1 MSDVDADPG
10 RLLEWLPGPADPAP
24 AGAYGPVDA
33 AGTTAPFRVISPS
46 RTSAAEVLAAWS
58 ALLHHHSGQRE
69 MAFRLLRPGRQ
80 ETVVRLTVDPAGRV
94 SDLRGL
100 AARALDTAQPH
111 PTGAQSLPLLV
122 HQQGEISEDAMP
134 AGPLVLCLTES
145 ESGSVLQLR
154 HDPAASRADA
164 VARHAAHLSHLL
176 AVIARAPG
184 RAVRDLDP
192 LADEERTWL
201 LDEVNDTARDYPKDS
216 RVEQLFAQCARAT
229 PDHAAV
235 VHADTTLTYA
245 DLHRRSTLLAQALRR
260 GGALPGEPVAL
271 LLPRTEDLVVGA
283 LAVLK
288 AGGIYLPVDP
298 DYPADRVAYLLQ
310 DSGARRVLTTRELTG
325 RFDAAVDSL
334 AARGHVVAMDA
345 LDWSAQPAAEA
356 PAPGGAEAAAYLM
369 YTSGTTGRPKGVLV
383 PHRGIV
389 RLVRNVDYVRLD
401 ATTRMAQI
409 GATGFDASV
418 WEMWGA
424 LLCGGTLHILDRATF
439 LDVEELKQALD
450 SRRITTA
457 FFTSALF
464 NQLADEDPTAFRA
477 LEELLV
483 GGDVLSAKH
492 VRSVLRANPGLTL
505 TNGYGPTEN
514 VVFSTCHRVSGP
526 VGARVPIG
534 RPLPNSTAYV
544 LNQDRMPLPTGVP
557 GELYVASDGMAL
569 GYHGRP
575 ELTAQAFV
583 AHPFAPG
590 RVLYRTGDR
599 VRRLPDGSI
608 DFLGRTDHQV
618 KVRGFRVE
626 PGEVEA
632 ALLSRPGIRAAVVLA
647 RRRPDS
653 SDSYLCAYVCGDKS
667 LTAREIRE
675 ELAPVLPPHMVPAH
689 ISVLEALPLTANGKV
704 DRAALPAPAPVAGEH
719 GPGSGQ
725 PARDDIERA
734 LVELWE
740 DVLGVRGIGIEDT
753 LDALGASSLS
763 ATRLAARIRRRF
775 AVLCP
780 VSTVLAART
789 IAALADAVRGATPAD
804 AGVHGPRPGLAT
816 EHTPLSPQQK
826 GIYVEQIKDPAGT
839 EYNLPIVVELPP
851 PVDAGQLRSALAA
864 LVARH
869 EVLRTEIAL
878 DASGQPYQHV
888 HPDLPVLLE
897 EVVLAPGNG
906 PQAWTE
912 QWIRAFDPHRA
923 PLWRAVLLRH
933 TTGIHLVLDVHHL
946 LTDGYSL
953 ALLMGE
959 WAALMRGEQPAEAEV
974 AYRDFAQW
982 ASGPEHCRLSA
993 AQRAFWTQTF
1003 AQPPKPLDLPTD
1015 LPRPP
1020 VRRTEGGYLPF
1031 ALGPQRSR
1039 AVRELAR
1046 AEELTAFAVLL
1057 AAYTAFLGR
1066 MSGRDDVTVGT
1077 PVSGRHLPGVDRAQ
1091 GMFVNTLCLR
1101 FRPAARMPF
1110 RAHLRAVAEHTLAA
1124 ADHQDHPFDEIV
1136 PLAGER
1142 DFRRNPLFDTL
1153 FALQDTGL
1161 HQVDFLGGRPHW
1173 RPEATR
1179 RTIFDLN
1186 LQIEDEP
1193 EGFTARWAYATSL
1206 FLRPT
1211 VERFRDELLAILDAA
1226 LAGPDT
1232 LLGELGRRPDAA
1244 PRAPQPTLDF
1254 DF

>member
-1 MSDVDADPG
+1 MSELDADPG

-24 AGAYGPVDA
+24 AGAYGPVGA
-33 AGTTAPFRVISPS
+33 AGASAPFRYTSPS
-46 RTSAAEVLAAWS
+46 RTSPAEVLAAWS
-58 ALLHHHSGQRE
+58 ALLHHHTGHRE
-69 MAFRLLRPGRQ
+69 IAFRVLRAGPQ
-80 ETVVRLTVDPAGRV
+80 DMVVRLVVDPAGSV
-94 SDLRGL
+94 TDLISS
-100 AARALDTAQPH
+100 ATHALDTAKPH
-111 PTGAQSLPLLV
+111 EAGAEPLPLLV
-122 HQQGEISEDAMP
+122 HQPERIPEDSIP
-134 AGPLVLCLTES
+134 AGPLVLCLGEN
-145 ESGSVLQLR
+145 ESGSVLRLR

-176 AVIARAPG
+176 AMITEAPE

-192 LADEERTWL
+192 LSGAERTWL

-216 RVEQLFAQCARAT
+216 RVERLFAECAET
-229 PDHAAV
+229 SPDHAAV
-235 VHADTTLTYA
+235 IHGDITLTYA
-245 DLHRRSTLLAQALRR
+245 ELHRRSTLLAQSLCQD
-260 GGALPGEPVAL
+260 GALPGEPVAL
-271 LLPRTEDLVVGA
+271 LLPRTPDLVVGA

-298 DYPADRVAYLLQ
+298 DYPAERVAYLLK
-310 DSGARRVLTTRELTG
+310 DSGARRVLTTRELIH
-325 RFDAAVDSL
+325 RFGEAVDSL
-334 AARGHVVAMDA
+334 EARGNVIAMDA
-345 LDWSAQPAAEA
+345 QDWSAEPAAEV
-356 PAPGGAEAAAYLM
+356 PASGDAAAAAYLM
-369 YTSGTTGRPKGVLV
+369 YTSGTTGRPKGVMV

-389 RLVRNVDYVRLD
+389 RLVRDVDYVRLD
-401 ATTRMAQI
+401 TTTRMAQI

-424 LLCGGTLHILDRATF
+424 LLCGGTLHILDRETF
-439 LDVEELKQALD
+439 LDIVELKQALD
-450 SRRITTA
+450 SQRITTA

-477 LEELLV
+477 LRELLV
-483 GGDVLSAKH
+483 GGDVLSTKH

-514 VVFSTCHRVSGP
+514 VVFSTCHPVTEPIGP
-526 VGARVPIG
+526 RVPIG

-557 GELYVASDGMAL
+557 GELYVGSEGMGL

-575 ELTAQAFV
+575 ELTEKAFV
-583 AHPFAPG
+583 PHPFEPG

-599 VRRLPDGSI
+599 VRQLPDGTI

-632 ALLSRPGIRAAVVLA
+632 ALLTHPGIRAAVVLA

-653 SDSYLCAYVCGDKS
+653 SDSYLCAYVSGDES
-667 LTAREIRE
+667 LTPEAIQAEV
-675 ELAPVLPPHMVPAH
+675 APVLPPHMVPSH
-689 ISVLEALPLTANGKV
+689 ITVLDALPLTANGKV
-704 DRAALPAPAPVAGEH
+704 DRGALPEPAPVGGERS
-719 GPGSGQ
+719 PGSGQ
-725 PARDDIERA
+725 PARDELEHA

-753 LDALGASSLS
+753 LDELGGSSLS
-763 ATRLAARIRRRF
+763 ATRLAARVRRRF
-775 AVLCP
+775 GVACP
-780 VSTVLAART
+780 VSAVLAART
-789 IAALADAVRGATPAD
+789 IAAIADVVRGADTAD
-804 AGVHGPRPGLAT
+804 AAAEGPRPGLAT
-816 EHTPLSPQQK
+816 ERTPLSPQQK
-826 GIYVEQIKDPAGT
+826 GIYVEQIKDPSGT
-839 EYNLPIVVELPP
+839 EYNLPIVVELPA
-851 PVDAGQLRSALAA
+851 PVDLGQLRAALSQ

-869 EVLRTEIAL
+869 EVLRTDVAVDEA
-878 DASGQPYQHV
+878 GQPYQRV
-888 HPDLPVLLE
+888 HHELPVTLD
-897 EVVLAPGNG
+897 EVVLPPSTG
-906 PQAWTE
+906 PEAWTE
-912 QWIRAFDPHRA
+912 QWIRAFDPHQA

-933 TTGIHLVLDVHHL
+933 TTGTRLVLDVHHL

-959 WAALMRGEQPAEAEV
+959 WAVLMRGERLPAVEV

-982 ASGPEHCRLSA
+982 ASGPENRRLSD
-993 AQRAFWTQTF
+993 AQRAFWTETF
-1003 AQPPKPLDLPTD
+1003 AQPAKALDLPTD
-1015 LPRPP
+1015 LPRSP
-1020 VRRTEGGYLPF
+1020 VRRTEGDYLPF
-1031 ALGPQRSR
+1031 EFGTERSQ

-1046 AEELTAFAVLL
+1046 AEGLTAFHVLL
-1057 AAYTAFLGR
+1057 SAYTAFLGR

-1077 PVSGRHLPGVDRAQ
+1077 PVSGRHLPGVDQAQ

-1101 FRPAARMPF
+1101 LRPAAELSF

-1124 ADHQDHPFDEIV
+1124 ADHQDHPFEEIV
-1136 PLAGER
+1136 TLAGER
-1142 DFRRNPLFDTL
+1142 DFSRNPLYDTL

-1173 RPEATR
+1173 MPEATR

-1186 LQIEDEP
+1186 LQIDDEP
-1193 EGFTARWAYATSL
+1193 DGFTARWAYATSL

-1211 VERFRDELLAILDAA
+1211 VEMFRDELLAILDAA
-1226 LAGPDT
+1226 LA
-1232 LLGELGRRPDAA
+1232 EPDALLA
-1244 PRAPQPTLDF
+1244 ELSHRPTAEHSVPELTLDF